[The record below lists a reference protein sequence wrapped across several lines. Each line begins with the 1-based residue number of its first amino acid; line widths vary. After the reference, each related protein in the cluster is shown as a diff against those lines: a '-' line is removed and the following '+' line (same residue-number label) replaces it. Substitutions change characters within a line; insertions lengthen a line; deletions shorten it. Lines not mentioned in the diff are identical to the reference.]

1 MDEVIKKLRNL
12 TESMDIEMAH
22 IEADEIL
29 CDLVAEYVPRGA
41 EIVKLFNK
49 IEKWY
54 A

>member
-1 MDEVIKKLRNL
+1 MEEIIKKLRDL
-12 TESMDIEMAH
+12 ADSRDIEEAH

-29 CDLVAEYVPRGA
+29 CDLVADYVPRGT